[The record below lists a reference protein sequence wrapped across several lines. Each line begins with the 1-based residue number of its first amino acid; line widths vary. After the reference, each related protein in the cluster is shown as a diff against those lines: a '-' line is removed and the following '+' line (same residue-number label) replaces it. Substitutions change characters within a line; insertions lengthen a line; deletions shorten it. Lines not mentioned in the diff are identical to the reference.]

1 MATGDLTNNIR
12 KLQKE
17 LKSMK
22 YQETL
27 DLSGYVLK
35 TFIIMDLICQ
45 RSFVID
51 RKLSGS
57 FRKPWVGVGICVK
70 EIRRPNICRHHRSFI
85 IHR

>member
-51 RKLSGS
+51 RKLYKVHSGN
-57 FRKPWVGVGICVK
+57 PGLEWVYV
-70 EIRRPNICRHHRSFI
+70 
-85 IHR
+85 

>member
-35 TFIIMDLICQ
+35 KFIDLICQ
-45 RSFVID
+45 RSFVIH
-51 RKLSGS
+51 RKL
-57 FRKPWVGVGICVK
+57 
-70 EIRRPNICRHHRSFI
+70 
-85 IHR
+85 

>member
-35 TFIIMDLICQ
+35 TFITMDLICQ

-51 RKLSGS
+51 RK
-57 FRKPWVGVGICVK
+57 F
-70 EIRRPNICRHHRSFI
+70 
-85 IHR
+85 

>member
-51 RKLSGS
+51 RNNKVHSGN
-57 FRKPWVGVGICVK
+57 PGLEWVYV
-70 EIRRPNICRHHRSFI
+70 
-85 IHR
+85 